1 MQFILDQIS
10 KYLTPFTLSLYGAC
24 GETNYLLCSLLQKN
38 FGFIDKNGNKKA
50 SYLYI
55 SNE

>member
-1 MQFILDQIS
+1 MQFILDQVT

-38 FGFIDKNGNKKA
+38 FGFIDWKLHTESGIVKD
-50 SYLYI
+50 YI
-55 SNE
+55 